1 MRFFLLY
8 LIIVKS
14 FLVKNILFFITIF
27 FTVHTFSQTTD
38 KSVFVNFIDNPI
50 VLDAELSENEW
61 KKAKGA
67 EGFWQYFPSDSLQ
80 AKQQANIK
88 FLFDDDNLYVG
99 IKVKAPDN
107 NFITPSLRRD
117 FRAGGSDNI
126 TLLFDTFNDG
136 TNAFIFGT
144 NPYGVK
150 REMLLSGGGS
160 ELRGFTMAWDTK
172 WKCKTAIKKNHYIVE
187 MVIPLSAFKYRE
199 GETKWR
205 FNSYHFDTQDNER
218 NTWVNIPQ
226 NQFIFN
232 LAYMGE
238 MIFEKPLGKS
248 KSPISIIPYVNV
260 ISAKD
265 YENTNS
271 KTAIKFGGDAKF
283 TIGNSLNLDL
293 TINPDFSQVEV
304 DQQITNLTR
313 FEISLPERRLFFI
326 ENSDLFA
333 DFGNNRDS
341 NPFFSRRI
349 GIAKD
354 ANNNTIENDIIAG
367 VRLSGKVNNNLRIGL
382 LTMQTAE
389 DIKNEIPTV
398 NSAVVTLQQK
408 LFSRSNVSFMFI
420 NKEAT
425 KDYDFLA
432 EEDKYNRII
441 GIDYRL
447 ASEDNSWVGKYFFHK
462 SFSPGIK
469 SKNYS
474 AGFSTE
480 YFNRDFNI
488 RVNGVYVGDNYES
501 DLGFLRRTDIFKISP
516 QITRTFWPV
525 QSKIQKHS
533 FSITPIFI
541 WKPDLNFKNS
551 DYAII
556 SKWQANFLNTAE
568 FTVEMNNR
576 FTYLFDAFDP
586 TASSEANLL
595 PAGNGYKYTS
605 FSMSYRSDQRET
617 LSYRIEPSIGSFF
630 NGTKYSVVTNLAWR
644 IQPKFSGA
652 IQINYDKI
660 NLPDPFPDASIW
672 LIGPRIDLTFN
683 KSLFWSTFVQYSSQ
697 QENFGINT
705 RLQWRFAPLSDLF
718 IVYNDN
724 YYASNFAPRFKSL
737 NLKFTY
743 WLNI

>member
-1 MRFFLLY
+1 M
-8 LIIVKS
+8 
-14 FLVKNILFFITIF
+14 KNILLFVNLLFTICA
-27 FTVHTFSQTTD
+27 FSQTTN

-50 VLDAELSENEW
+50 TLDAELSEDEW
-61 KKAKGA
+61 KNTKGA
-67 EGFWQYFPSDSLQ
+67 SGFWQYFPTDSLQ
-80 AKQQANIK
+80 AKQQAIIK

-99 IKVKAPDN
+99 IKVNAPAND
-107 NFITPSLRRD
+107 FIIPSLRRD
-117 FRAGGSDNI
+117 FSAGGSDNI

-172 WKCKTAIKKNHYIVE
+172 WQCKTAIKKDHYIVE
-187 MVIPLSAFKYRE
+187 MIIPLAAFKYRE

-248 KSPISIIPYVNV
+248 KSPISIIPYVNA

-265 YENTNS
+265 FKSNTT
-271 KTAIKFGGDAKF
+271 KTDLKFGGDAKF
-283 TIGNSLNLDL
+283 TVGNSMNLDL

-304 DQQITNLTR
+304 DQQVTNLTR
-313 FEISLPERRLFFI
+313 FEISLPERRQFFI

-333 DFGNNRDS
+333 DFGNDRDS

-354 ANNNTIENDIIAG
+354 LNNNIIENDIIAG
-367 VRLSGKVNNNLRIGL
+367 VRLSGKINNNLRVGL

-398 NSAVVTLQQK
+398 NNAVITLQQK
-408 LFSRSNVSFMFI
+408 LFNRSNISAMFI
-420 NKEAT
+420 NKQAT
-425 KDYDFLA
+425 KEYNFLA
-432 EEDKYNRII
+432 DEDKYNRIL

-469 SKNYS
+469 DKNYS
-474 AGFSTE
+474 AGFSTK
-480 YFNRDFNI
+480 YVNRDFNL
-488 RVNGVYVGDNYES
+488 RLSGVYVGGNYES
-501 DLGFLRRTDIFKISP
+501 DLGFLRRTDIFKITPS
-516 QITRTFWPV
+516 IMRTFWPKD
-525 QSKIQKHS
+525 SKIQKHS

-541 WKPDLNFKNS
+541 WKPDLNFKKS
-551 DYAII
+551 DYAVI
-556 SKWQANFLNTAE
+556 SIWEANFINTGE
-568 FTVEMNNR
+568 LSVEINNR
-576 FTYLFDAFDP
+576 FTYLFGDFDP
-586 TASSEANLL
+586 TGTEGAIAL
-595 PAGNGYKYTS
+595 PGDNVYKYTDLNV
-605 FSMSYRSDQRET
+605 SYRSDQRKKF
-617 LSYRIEPSIGSFF
+617 SYQIQPSVGTFF
-630 NGTKYSVVTNLAWR
+630 NGKKYSIASNLAWR
-644 IQPKFSGA
+644 IQPSFSGS

-660 NLPDPFPDASIW
+660 NLPDPFPSASIL
-672 LIGPRIDLTFN
+672 LIGPKIDLTFN
-683 KSLFWSTFVQYSSQ
+683 KSLFWSTFIQYSSQ
-697 QENFGINT
+697 QENFGVNT

-724 YYASNFAPRFKSL
+724 YYSNNFAPRFKSL
-737 NLKFTY
+737 NLKLTY

>member
-1 MRFFLLY
+1 
-8 LIIVKS
+8 
-14 FLVKNILFFITIF
+14 
-27 FTVHTFSQTTD
+27 
-38 KSVFVNFIDNPI
+38 
-50 VLDAELSENEW
+50 
-61 KKAKGA
+61 
-67 EGFWQYFPSDSLQ
+67 
-80 AKQQANIK
+80 
-88 FLFDDDNLYVG
+88 
-99 IKVKAPDN
+99 
-107 NFITPSLRRD
+107 
-117 FRAGGSDNI
+117 
-126 TLLFDTFNDG
+126 
-136 TNAFIFGT
+136 
-144 NPYGVK
+144 
-150 REMLLSGGGS
+150 
-160 ELRGFTMAWDTK
+160 
-172 WKCKTAIKKNHYIVE
+172 
-187 MVIPLSAFKYRE
+187 
-199 GETKWR
+199 
-205 FNSYHFDTQDNER
+205 
-218 NTWVNIPQ
+218 
-226 NQFIFN
+226 
-232 LAYMGE
+232 
-238 MIFEKPLGKS
+238 
-248 KSPISIIPYVNV
+248 
-260 ISAKD
+260 
-265 YENTNS
+265 
-271 KTAIKFGGDAKF
+271 
-283 TIGNSLNLDL
+283 
-293 TINPDFSQVEV
+293 
-304 DQQITNLTR
+304 
-313 FEISLPERRLFFI
+313 
-326 ENSDLFA
+326 
-333 DFGNNRDS
+333 
-341 NPFFSRRI
+341 
-349 GIAKD
+349 
-354 ANNNTIENDIIAG
+354 
-367 VRLSGKVNNNLRIGL
+367 
-382 LTMQTAE
+382 MQTAE

-441 GIDYRL
+441 GVDYRL
-447 ASEDNSWVGKYFFHK
+447 ASEDNSWVGKYFLHK

-480 YFNRDFNI
+480 YFNRDFNV

-516 QITRTFWPV
+516 QITRTFWPI

-541 WKPDLNFKNS
+541 WKPELNFKNS

-586 TASSEANLL
+586 TASAESNPL
-595 PAGNGYKYTS
+595 PAGNGYEYTS

-617 LSYRIEPSIGSFF
+617 LSYRIAPSIGSFF
-630 NGTKYSVVTNLAWR
+630 NGEKYSISANLAWR
-644 IQPKFSGA
+644 IQPKFSGS
-652 IQINYDKI
+652 IQVNYDKI
-660 NLPDPFPDASIW
+660 NLPDPFSDASIW
-672 LIGPRIDLTFN
+672 LIGPKIDLTFN

-724 YYASNFAPRFKSL
+724 YYTTNFAPRFKSL